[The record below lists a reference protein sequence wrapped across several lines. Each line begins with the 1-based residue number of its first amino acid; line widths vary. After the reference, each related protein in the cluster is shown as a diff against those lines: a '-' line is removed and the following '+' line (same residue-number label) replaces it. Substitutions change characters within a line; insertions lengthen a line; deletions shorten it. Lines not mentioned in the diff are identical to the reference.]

1 MRAVRRIACLA
12 VLVVPAIAVATEEYG
27 CDNVKFGDDVVQKF
41 PNVVKACHGVTM
53 KDGAPYAH
61 FVAEVV
67 HANKDAVTVHFL
79 DKKDKAINKVKFA
92 PAAEDRLK
100 LEGKTVKY
108 SDLEKGTRLSF
119 YMAHDKWGLYASPDG
134 KAMTILSREDL

>member
-100 LEGKTVKY
+100 LEGKQ
-108 SDLEKGTRLSF
+108 SNTRISRRAPGSASIWRTTNGVSTPVR
-119 YMAHDKWGLYASPDG
+119 MAK
-134 KAMTILSREDL
+134 R